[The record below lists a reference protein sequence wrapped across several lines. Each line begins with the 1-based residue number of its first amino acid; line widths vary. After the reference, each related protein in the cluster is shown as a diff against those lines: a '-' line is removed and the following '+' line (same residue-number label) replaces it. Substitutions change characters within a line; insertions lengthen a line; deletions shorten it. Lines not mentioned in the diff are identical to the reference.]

1 MLGPMAPTFWE
12 NVMLADLLISLG
24 QVLTCTGQGVAA
36 LESTNANVVAQTQHL
51 QSANDVLCQE
61 LEVLR
66 KHAANLS
73 ARCKQLES
81 EREQLQLANANA
93 PEPQAELTNVQ
104 SPADVDT
111 ESKFPSII
119 SVAGEMAKEFG
130 QHQSQSLEGENHGS

>member
-1 MLGPMAPTFWE
+1 
-12 NVMLADLLISLG
+12 MLADLLISLG

-81 EREQLQLANANA
+81 ERDQLQLANANA
-93 PEPQAELTNVQ
+93 NANANAPESQAELTNVQ

-119 SVAGEMAKEFG
+119 SAAGEMAKEFG
-130 QHQSQSLEGENHGS
+130 QQQSQSLEGENHGS

>member
-1 MLGPMAPTFWE
+1 
-12 NVMLADLLISLG
+12 MLADLLISLG

-93 PEPQAELTNVQ
+93 NAPESQAELTNVQ

>member
-1 MLGPMAPTFWE
+1 
-12 NVMLADLLISLG
+12 MLADLLISLG
-24 QVLTCTGQGVAA
+24 QVLTYTGHGVAA
-36 LESTNANVVAQTQHL
+36 LESTNANSAAQAQHL
-51 QSANDVLCQE
+51 QTANDVLCQE

-73 ARCKQLES
+73 VRCKQLES
-81 EREQLQLANANA
+81 EQLQLATMHT

-104 SPADVDT
+104 APADVDT